1 MGTQPR
7 RRRNRPSVVAPLL
20 LLRLARGRPVS
31 HRWGYDRGQPIDR
44 YYIERF
50 LDEHSDDIKGRVLE
64 VKGDDYARRFG
75 SELTRVDVLD
85 VDAGNAEATIV
96 ADLAE
101 GDAIETGSFDCFV
114 LTQTLQYV
122 FDLAAALGHASRIL
136 RPGGVLLATVP
147 STSRLTT
154 EVAGQHDYWR
164 FTEASCREL
173 VGRAFGDLDALVR
186 SYGNVLSCCAFL
198 AGLAVEDLPPRRL
211 DEHDPQY
218 PLIVAVRA
226 VKR

>member
-44 YYIERF
+44 YYIEHF
-50 LDEHSDDIKGRVLE
+50 LDEHSADIKGRVLE
-64 VKGDDYARRFG
+64 VKGDDYTRRFG

-101 GDAIETGSFDCFV
+101 GDAIESGSFDCFV

-122 FDLAAALGHASRIL
+122 FDVAAALSQASRIL

-147 STSRLTT
+147 STTRLTT

-164 FTEASCREL
+164 FT
-173 VGRAFGDLDALVR
+173 
-186 SYGNVLSCCAFL
+186 
-198 AGLAVEDLPPRRL
+198 
-211 DEHDPQY
+211 
-218 PLIVAVRA
+218 
-226 VKR
+226 